1 MDRPFAESCLDEF
14 RLYWQERGESRP
26 GWEATFV
33 NNVKRQWA
41 HRTLPA
47 TPTPRNGQRYA
58 PPPRAMTPEAAHF
71 EAILSNLNHPVIE
84 GEIAHELH

>member
-14 RLYWQERGESRP
+14 RLYWQERGERRP

-33 NNVKRQWA
+33 NNVKRQWQN
-41 HRTLPA
+41 RPA
-47 TPTPRNGQRYA
+47 PAKPSGHNGQRYT
-58 PPPRAMTPEAAHF
+58 PPQAMTPEAAHF
-71 EAILSNLNHPVIE
+71 EAILRNLNHPVIE